1 MHTTVLNP
9 TIWLL
14 AALAASSVVAAIR
27 GQSARL
33 AFGRVLQAAARI
45 PLLLAL
51 GLAAI
56 GGLGSRLVLGYLAPG
71 NYAEEVLAARSFLSA
86 RQLYHG
92 DDRRDFSTW
101 LSEEPA
107 PISPWTLPGLTVCQ
121 ASAVE
126 SRPQFYTAQGHSPV
140 LLMASVPI
148 VAVGG
153 GRALYVIV
161 SLGSLVSLVGIA
173 FALGTAAGVPPRS
186 TTAAILL
193 LALAGWQP
201 ALAGVRQGDAV
212 IIVSGLVVAAW
223 TLLRTGD
230 DLKGGFAAGLA
241 GMLLPP
247 AMVLLIPVGLRSRRA
262 LTAGL
267 GTLTLG
273 AGVTVAAAG
282 PLVFADY
289 ARSTLATARLYAS
302 SPMAYSALG
311 QLLRLDPQSL
321 APVVWAALAA
331 LVVTI
336 ALALRRGGRARDN
349 AHSMPRD
356 AERFDITMAMFAAL
370 AFLLV
375 PVAWSQHASL
385 LVVPLAV
392 LLGRTL
398 SIDRPWTLA
407 IWAALALLI
416 SLPDNAAVRLGLA
429 LKLTTDMTR
438 MAVLPPA
445 PVWAAAGLWA
455 WLLAASVRTLRPE
468 PRVSTPWP

>member
-14 AALAASSVVAAIR
+14 AALAGSGVVAAIR

-45 PLLLAL
+45 PFLLAL
-51 GLAAI
+51 GLAAV

-71 NYAEEVLAARSFLSA
+71 TYAEEVLAARSFLSA

-92 DDRRDFSTW
+92 NDQRDFSTW

-107 PISPWTLPGLTVCQ
+107 PINPWTLPGLTVCQ

-148 VAVGG
+148 VAAGG

-161 SLGSLVSLVGIA
+161 LLGSLLTLVGIA
-173 FALGTAAGVPPRS
+173 LALSRAAGVPPRS

-230 DLKGGFAAGLA
+230 DLKGGVAAGLA
-241 GMLLPP
+241 GMLLLP
-247 AMVLLIPVGLRSRRA
+247 AIVLLIPVGLRSWRA

-267 GTLTLG
+267 ATLTLG

-302 SPMAYSALG
+302 SPMSYSALG
-311 QLLRLDPQSL
+311 QLLRLDPQRL
-321 APVVWAALAA
+321 APVGWAALAA

-336 ALALRRGGRARDN
+336 ALALRRGGGSRDN
-349 AHSMPRD
+349 AESTPRD
-356 AERFDITMAMFAAL
+356 AARFDITMAMFAAL

-407 IWAALALLI
+407 IWAGLALLI

-429 LKLTTDMTR
+429 LRLTSDVTR
-438 MAVLPPA
+438 MAVLPPV

-455 WLLAASVRTLRPE
+455 WLLAASVRTLRPA
-468 PRVSTPWP
+468 PRASTPWP